1 VINLNQ
7 INKKKVKM
15 MKIQKVNKEVDQEV
29 DREVKQKK
37 IQINQNKKV
46 NRMRKSNKN
55 KKKFKI

>member
-29 DREVKQKK
+29 DREVIQKK

>member
-1 VINLNQ
+1 
-7 INKKKVKM
+7 M

-46 NRMRKSNKN
+46 NRMRKSNNN